1 MNRFS
6 LPLIITVFLFHCS
19 NAQNPL
25 IKLWDHRY
33 GGTGNEKLSVFRETK
48 DRGFVLG
55 GVSSSAISGDKSQ
68 PSWDNTL
75 DYWIVK
81 IDAQGTKEWDK
92 RFGGTRKD
100 ELTAIQQTS
109 DGGYIIASAS
119 ASDSSFDKTDFCRGG
134 IDFWIIKIDSS
145 GNVLKQNT
153 IGGDTV
159 DSPVSIHPT
168 PDGGLLVFG
177 TSRSNVSFEKRDSKS
192 NDLSVYEKD
201 VIKHGGELLGSP
213 VLITKK
219 GDVNLYMIQN
229 KDGIQEIRFDQEFGS
244 APDCCKNTIQVAA
257 GDPMDDARCLDYNGY
272 KADGVNRPKSDPLSF
287 VNFVGSDCSIAVVNF
302 NCGLDHYNGG
312 CFQNHEGVI
321 CSTLIGHQS
330 TYHTH

>member
-1 MNRFS
+1 M
-6 LPLIITVFLFHCS
+6 
-19 NAQNPL
+19 
-25 IKLWDHRY
+25 K
-33 GGTGNEKLSVFRETK
+33 
-48 DRGFVLG
+48 
-55 GVSSSAISGDKSQ
+55 
-68 PSWDNTL
+68 NTL
-75 DYWIVK
+75 QILVSILILSQLLSCSPPQSNKNMKKARLETVIYFELSDTVMKLVDADFIPYAEKNGWSKNGNRLELIAPLRKVK
-81 IDAQGTKEWDK
+81 ITTADGKEYLTDK
-92 RFGGTRKD
+92 D
-100 ELTAIQQTS
+100 
-109 DGGYIIASAS
+109 GYI
-119 ASDSSFDKTDFCRGG
+119 
-134 IDFWIIKIDSS
+134 
-145 GNVLKQNT
+145 
-153 IGGDTV
+153 
-159 DSPVSIHPT
+159 
-168 PDGGLLVFG
+168 
-177 TSRSNVSFEKRDSKS
+177 SNVSFEKRDSKS